1 MSKCPPKT
9 PCDPSKICN
18 PPTGKCVLKTGAIG
32 KLLVPPSSASPASPA
47 DSKMNE
53 TKQCPPCHAL
63 KLCNPQT
70 GKCVLRTG
78 VVGKKVL
85 ALFSQTPKPAAPQ
98 TPKPAAPKPAAPI
111 NYDVKVIEYLR
122 SFKYET
128 PWVKTVIGPY
138 KFDRGPN
145 VDYFEREFPE
155 GKLYGSLDYQ
165 KSESGKAICTKIQ
178 IYYNGTKNGT
188 FPVKSQRAAII
199 KFGRLIMRVVP
210 KKVNIQPWGII
221 DVPIILATRR
231 GSGATSVI
239 PDALE
244 AIAEILDVPSKDLV
258 DNALAALETALYVD
272 SPSGLAFQA
281 LLKNTI
287 TKKTFSNTGRNEGG
301 YSRFR
306 ILENIASMVYRRPIP
321 YYKERYYSL
330 PETDTEMLAADLN
343 QKPAEKKLLPRAE
356 WQALFRQRIEQLAGW
371 FPPRQPRIKVI
382 KNLTLDRR
390 QLGQLVKQWTGGV
403 YSSIRNERSS
413 SQKMKMKPEDYKVD
427 ALLVGSSNSVHFSKV
442 VDEALARYMRNKAL
456 RAPQTPPGQERPR
469 YLYRGMEMEEKPGE
483 RFMETGYLNPK
494 GYIATSYDIVIASS
508 FGLDPLLEFDLDLVP
523 AGTPWIWFK
532 GHSKAKGKPQHRD
545 TVVSL
550 SPEEKEVLLPPS
562 RIVLVPKNAD
572 VSAAVKASKK
582 VALGSTAGWTID
594 DNAVLKRVGSFVG
607 SLADDASA
615 IATLMDEYS
624 YDQKVRYDWSRAPT
638 LWLTLALAG
647 ATLRFQS
654 PPGEFKESK
663 TKITDRFGKTLKNEH
678 PPLVAMVVPDRRAAS
693 LANPSSPI
701 VKGLHPALNSDT
713 NNALETYQQLS
724 TLFETRQTPQKRKK

>member
-1 MSKCPPKT
+1 
-9 PCDPSKICN
+9 
-18 PPTGKCVLKTGAIG
+18 
-32 KLLVPPSSASPASPA
+32 
-47 DSKMNE
+47 MNE
-53 TKQCPPCHAL
+53 TKQCPPCHVL

-78 VVGKKVL
+78 AVGKKVL
-85 ALFSQTPKPAAPQ
+85 ALFSQTPKPAVPKP
-98 TPKPAAPKPAAPI
+98 TVPKPTVPKPTVPKPAVPKPTVPKPAAPI
-111 NYDVKVIEYLR
+111 NYDETDVKVIEYLR
-122 SFKYET
+122 SFKFHGT

-138 KFDRGPN
+138 KFNRGPN
-145 VDYFEREFPE
+145 VDHFEREFPE
-155 GKLYGSLDYQ
+155 GKLYGYLDYQ
-165 KSESGKAICTKIQ
+165 KSESDKAICTKIQ
-178 IYYNGTKNGT
+178 IYYNGNDT
-188 FPVKSQRAAII
+188 SQRAAII
-199 KFGRLIMRVVP
+199 KFGRLIMRAVP
-210 KKVNIQPWGII
+210 KKINIQQIALLGAQRRLPWGII
-221 DVPIILATRR
+221 DLPIIL
-231 GSGATSVI
+231 ATSVI

-244 AIAEILDVPSKDLV
+244 AIAEILNVPSKDLV

-287 TKKTFSNTGRNEGG
+287 TKKTFSNTGSNKGG
-301 YSRFR
+301 YRRFR

-321 YYKERYYSL
+321 YYKEMYYSL
-330 PETDTEMLAADLN
+330 LETDTQMSAADLN

-371 FPPRQPRIKVI
+371 FPPRQPRIKAI

-403 YSSIRNERSS
+403 YSSIRNDRSS
-413 SQKMKMKPEDYKVD
+413 SLYLKPEDYKVD
-427 ALLVGSSNSVHFSKV
+427 ALLVGSSSTNSVHFSKV

-469 YLYRGMEMEEKPGE
+469 YLYRGMEMEEKPRE
-483 RFMETGYLNPK
+483 RFMKMGYLNPK
-494 GYIATSYDIVIASS
+494 GYVATSYDIGIAAS
-508 FGLDPLLEFDLDLVP
+508 FGRDPLLEFDLDLVP

-550 SPEEKEVLLPPS
+550 QAEEREVLLPPS

-572 VSAAVKASKK
+572 VSAAVKAAKK
-582 VALGSTAGWTID
+582 VVLGPTAGWTID

-624 YDQKVRYDWSRAPT
+624 YDPKVRYDWSRAPT

-654 PPGEFKESK
+654 PPGEFAWKES
-663 TKITDRFGKTLKNEH
+663 TTTNDGGDH
-678 PPLVAMVVPDRRAAS
+678 PLVAMVVPDRRAAS
-693 LANPSSPI
+693 LVNPSSPI
-701 VKGLHPALNSDT
+701 VKKLHPALNSNTD
-713 NNALETYQQLS
+713 NALETYQQLS
-724 TLFETRQTPQKRKK
+724 TLFETPRQTPQTPQKRKK